1 MTSKEALD
9 NLVHCKSET
18 KCKECKH
25 KYRCTMERDYNII
38 KQALERLEVLEEIH
52 RDDTKLI
59 KELQRQLNMYKV
71 NYYRLD
77 GAVIELIDKF
87 KIIKGSNKDE

>member
-1 MTSKEALD
+1 MTSKEALEKFK
-9 NLVHCKSET
+9 LLYES
-18 KCKECKH
+18 KCKEQTKNLIGFDMC
-25 KYRCTMERDYNII
+25 YIII
-38 KQALERLEVLEEIH
+38 KQALEHLEVLEEIH

-59 KELQRQLNMYKV
+59 KELQRKLNMYKV

>member
-1 MTSKEALD
+1 MTSKEALERYYS
-9 NLVHCKSET
+9 NLMYGNGGFQTDEEELEALST
-18 KCKECKH
+18 
-25 KYRCTMERDYNII
+25 I

-77 GAVIELIDKF
+77 DAVIELIDKF
-87 KIIKGSNKDE
+87 KIIKGSDKNE